1 MRRNSLFKILLVFL
15 CAIFV
20 VFSCGKTKTEEE
32 LISEAEAALKEG
44 KPNVALKAYKDVIRL
59 HPDSPDRGRV
69 QILIGIVY
77 LDKFSDEEKMKEAWD
92 EVKKVD
98 PDFDLERGLYDE
110 AQELQNHGNPE
121 LAVEIY
127 EKIIAIF
134 PDSPIKYQ
142 AQFLIGF
149 VCSEQLNDYHKAK
162 EAFQKV
168 IDGYPDCDLVD
179 DAQFMLETMGSDSLA
194 PEFEE

>member
-20 VFSCGKTKTEEE
+20 TVSCGKIKTEEE
-32 LISEAEAALKEG
+32 LISEAEAALKDG
-44 KPNVALKAYKDVIRL
+44 KPNVALKAYKDLIRL
-59 HPDSPDRGRV
+59 HPDSPNRGRT

-77 LDKFSDEEKMKEAWD
+77 LDKFDDEEKMKQAWE
-92 EVKKVD
+92 EVKELD

-121 LAVEIY
+121 LAVRVY
-127 EKIIAIF
+127 EKIIELF
-134 PDSPIKYQ
+134 PDSPIEYQ

-149 VCSEQLNDYHKAK
+149 VCSEQLNDYDKAK

-179 DAQFMLETMGSDSLA
+179 DAQFMLETMESDSLA
-194 PEFEE
+194 PVFEE